1 MTDIAK
7 TEYFEYDLIVRVLH
21 IFKKDESRSEVSFMD
36 ESGDIG
42 YGEVYTNKFRWLR
55 EGQVVKIKGA
65 SKFKQTEGNL
75 LIKYS
80 TNILTIPSDM
90 KIAEELLELEP
101 SKSLKREAQAVLKN
115 TDEVHKLLATE
126 INDQLIK
133 SLPMTKLEN
142 VAKDETQ

>member
-1 MTDIAK
+1 LRDIAK

-36 ESGDIG
+36 MSGDIG
-42 YGEVYTNKFRWLR
+42 YAEVYTNKFRWLR

-65 SKFKQTEGNL
+65 SKFKQAEGNL

-90 KIAEELLELEP
+90 KIAEELLDLEP
-101 SKSLKREAQAVLKN
+101 AKFLQREAQAVLKN
-115 TDEVHKLLATE
+115 ADDGHKLLATE

-133 SLPMTKLEN
+133 SLPLTKLEN

>member
-1 MTDIAK
+1 MSDIAK

-21 IFKKDESRSEVSFMD
+21 IFKKDESSSEVSFMD
-36 ESGDIG
+36 MSGDIG
-42 YGEVYTNKFRWLR
+42 YAEVYTNKFRWLR

-90 KIAEELLELEP
+90 KIAEELLDLEP
-101 SKSLKREAQAVLKN
+101 SKSLKKEAQAVMKN
-115 TDEVHKLLATE
+115 ADDVHKLLATE
-126 INDQLIK
+126 IND
-133 SLPMTKLEN
+133 
-142 VAKDETQ
+142 

>member
-1 MTDIAK
+1 LSDIAK

-36 ESGDIG
+36 MSGDIG
-42 YGEVYTNKFRWLR
+42 YAEVYTNKFRWLR

-90 KIAEELLELEP
+90 KIAEELLDLEP
-101 SKSLKREAQAVLKN
+101 SKSLKKEAQAVMKN
-115 TDEVHKLLATE
+115 ADDVHKLLATE
-126 INDQLIK
+126 IND
-133 SLPMTKLEN
+133 
-142 VAKDETQ
+142 